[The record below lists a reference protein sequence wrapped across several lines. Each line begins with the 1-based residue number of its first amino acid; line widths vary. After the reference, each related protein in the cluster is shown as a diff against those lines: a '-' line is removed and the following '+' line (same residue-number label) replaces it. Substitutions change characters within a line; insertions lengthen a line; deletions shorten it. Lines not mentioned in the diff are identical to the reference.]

1 MLTID
6 KLREFGANTDEG
18 IARCANSEM
27 LYLRLV
33 KMVPNEANFENLK
46 NALEADDLDG
56 AFAAAHAL
64 KGVLGNLS
72 LGGMYDLCAEITD
85 LLRTKEQVDYAP
97 MLSRLLEMRDALSAL
112 CEE

>member
-6 KLREFGANTDEG
+6 ELNRFGANTEEG
-18 IARCANSEM
+18 IARCAGSEA

-33 KMVPNEANFENLK
+33 KMIPSEENFVSLRV
-46 NALEADDLDG
+46 ALESNDLDE

-72 LGGMYDLCAEITD
+72 LTPMYDKCVEITELLRSRTQTDYTGLMNELLDMSDALGALCAE
-85 LLRTKEQVDYAP
+85 
-97 MLSRLLEMRDALSAL
+97 
-112 CEE
+112 